1 MQMPGSV
8 LNWREVTKLTY
19 LSTYLLLSY
28 FMKRWM
34 IKSNLSQYRN
44 RSTAYQYWQYEI
56 NWVLCLSRAINS
68 SPMTQTR
75 RPITKIVFFSLLT
88 SNDQIQ
94 FIPISKSIY
103 SIPIWNKLGMFK
115 SREIQLVANDANQT
129 SDNKNRL
136 LFHAMGTFATKK
148 INLPIH
154 KQLSKIFTCSL
165 CIFNKVKLFYKKIM
179 LCRLL

>member
-1 MQMPGSV
+1 
-8 LNWREVTKLTY
+8 
-19 LSTYLLLSY
+19 
-28 FMKRWM
+28 M

-75 RPITKIVFFSLLT
+75 RPITKSSSFPYLLRMIKSNLSQYRNRSTAYQYEINWVCLSRAKFNSSLMTQTRRPITKIVFFSTQWEPL
-88 SNDQIQ
+88 QQ
-94 FIPISKSIY
+94 
-103 SIPIWNKLGMFK
+103 
-115 SREIQLVANDANQT
+115 
-129 SDNKNRL
+129 
-136 LFHAMGTFATKK
+136 KK

-165 CIFNKVKLFYKKIM
+165 CIFNKVKLFYKK
-179 LCRLL
+179 